1 MLEIVAIVTGAI
13 LIFLG
18 LFGSFLPVLPGPPL
32 SFFGLLLPALVHRF
46 SPPLTSTLMIVL
58 ALLTVAVTILDY
70 AIPVL
75 GARRYGTS
83 KWGVW
88 GSVAGMIVGIFFSPF
103 GMLLGAFVGA
113 VVAEWLY
120 RRQSTQALKAGW
132 GVVVGSAV
140 GTVLK
145 LGVSGLMT
153 YYFVLSLW

>member
-18 LFGSFLPVLPGPPL
+18 LLGSFLPVLPGPPL

-46 SPPLTSTLMIVL
+46 SSPLTSTLMIVL
-58 ALLTVAVTILDY
+58 ALVAAAVTILDY

-75 GARRYGTS
+75 GAKRYGTS

-120 RRQSTQALKAGW
+120 RRQSNQALKAGW

-145 LGVSGLMT
+145 LGVSGLMG
-153 YYFVLSLW
+153 YYFVLSLL